1 MITKEEAK
9 CIADGMAE
17 MALNAIERKAKEQ
30 MGDAPIPK
38 DLAGIGEPLVVF
50 TDTTEEAYRVKI
62 KADSVRKPSIGV

>member
-1 MITKEEAK
+1 
-9 CIADGMAE
+9 MAE